1 MLGLFMCED
10 WGKWN
15 YGIERAGI
23 VISLSQLFSCV
34 RGTLQQLSQLVP
46 AVKPPHQWRAFLAL
60 FEFPWK
66 AQFWHRGV
74 CSYFFPLINR

>member
-34 RGTLQQLSQLVP
+34 RGTLQQLSQL
-46 AVKPPHQWRAFLAL
+46 
-60 FEFPWK
+60 
-66 AQFWHRGV
+66 
-74 CSYFFPLINR
+74 